1 METTTSTIKTKFLK
15 YLQTAGNLEL
25 ERALKNVTELIQFY
39 ENIADPVDIISL
51 YGDEEYI
58 NLIKIQTAIFCY
70 TKNPHYL

>member
-1 METTTSTIKTKFLK
+1 METTTPTIKTRFLQ
-15 YLQTAGNLEL
+15 YLQTAGNSEL

-51 YGDEEYI
+51 YGEEEYI